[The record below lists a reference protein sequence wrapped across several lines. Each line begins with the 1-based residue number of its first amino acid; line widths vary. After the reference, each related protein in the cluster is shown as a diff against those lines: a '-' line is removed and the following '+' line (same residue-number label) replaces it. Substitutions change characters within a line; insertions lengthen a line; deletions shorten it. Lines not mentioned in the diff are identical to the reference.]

1 MMQANSRTRAVLGLI
16 IFLVMCFAVASIGA
30 AFPPGE
36 WYAQL
41 AKPAFNPPAWVFGPV
56 WTVLYVLMAVA
67 AWRVWCDGSWHEHRI
82 ALTLFVLQLGL
93 NGLWS
98 PLFFGL
104 KRLDLALL
112 DLILLWIALLATI
125 LRFRRTSKLAA
136 ALLLP
141 YLAWV
146 SFAGVLNYSLLS
158 MN

>member
-1 MMQANSRTRAVLGLI
+1 MKADSKTRAALGLI
-16 IFLVMCFAVASIGA
+16 VFLVMCFAVASIGA
-30 AFPPGE
+30 AFPPDD

-41 AKPAFNPPAWVFGPV
+41 AKPAFNPPAWIFAPV
-56 WTVLYVLMAVA
+56 WTLLYVLMAVA

-82 ALTLFVLQLGL
+82 ALSLFVLQLGL

-104 KRLDLALL
+104 KRMDLALL
-112 DLILLWIALLATI
+112 NLVFLWLVLLVTI
-125 LRFRRTSKLAA
+125 LRFRRTSGLAA

-146 SFAGVLNYSLLS
+146 SFAGVLNYSLLTL
-158 MN
+158 N

>member
-1 MMQANSRTRAVLGLI
+1 MRADSKTRAAAGLFV
-16 IFLVMCFAVASIGA
+16 FLAMCFAVASIGA

-41 AKPAFNPPAWVFGPV
+41 IKPPFNPPAWVFAPV
-56 WTVLYVLMAVA
+56 WTLLYLLMAIA
-67 AWRVWCDGSWHEHRI
+67 AWRVWCDGSWHEHRV
-82 ALTLFVLQLGL
+82 ALTLFVVQLTL

-104 KRLDLALL
+104 RRMDLALL
-112 DLILLWIALLATI
+112 DLLLLWAVLLATI
-125 LRFRRTSKLAA
+125 FRFRRTSKLAA

-146 SFAGVLNYSLLS
+146 TFAGVLNYSLLAL
-158 MN
+158 N